1 MREAAH
7 KLAPRYVK
15 EMPKYLHVHGDMQ
28 RKVRN
33 HRHTIAPRPMP
44 PTSKYHIP
52 ALPLEIELETLP
64 INKALADAK
73 AALAELKGVATAIP
87 NQTILIDTLA
97 LQEAKASSEIENIVT
112 TQDDLLKG
120 VVAIDGDLRGS
131 VKEVSLYR
139 NAMDL
144 GWRRLKKTGGLIQN
158 TTLIK
163 QYQLL
168 KGRNDAFRDVAGT
181 VLNDNIAN
189 IGYVP
194 PQSPDNVMRR
204 MTALEHYINNDL
216 QTDLDP
222 LIKMAVI
229 HHQFESIHPFSDGNG
244 RVGQMLSVVFLCQLG
259 LLDQPILYMNRAI
272 NTQKTDYYTFLQKA
286 RDASSGLELQNAWQG
301 WVLFILSVVRD
312 AFRTTIDLVSE
323 IGKQMTTMKRQIR
336 DGDLKKI
343 YSQDLLNNLFRHPY
357 TRVEFIE
364 QELGVSRPTA
374 TKYLK
379 ALVRAGL
386 LEEIRQGC
394 NNYFVNRPLVS
405 ALTDVGGR

>member
-1 MREAAH
+1 
-7 KLAPRYVK
+7 
-15 EMPKYLHVHGDMQ
+15 
-28 RKVRN
+28 
-33 HRHTIAPRPMP
+33 MP
-44 PTSKYHIP
+44 PPSKYHIP

-64 INKALADAK
+64 IYKALADAK

-87 NQTILIDTLA
+87 NQRILIDTLA

-120 VVAIDGDLRGS
+120 VVAIDGNVRGS
-131 VKEVSLYR
+131 VKDVSLYR
-139 NAMDL
+139 DAMDL
-144 GWRRLKKTGGLIQN
+144 GWRRLKKTGGVIQN

-168 KGRNDAFRDVAGT
+168 KGRNDAFQGVAGT
-181 VLNDNIAN
+181 VLKDNIAN

-194 PQSPDNVMRR
+194 PQSPDSVMRH

-222 LIKMAVI
+222 LIKMTVI
-229 HHQFESIHPFSDGNG
+229 HHQFESINPFSDANG
-244 RVGQMLSVVFLCQLG
+244 RIGRMLNVLYLCQSG
-259 LLDQPILYMNRAI
+259 LLDQPILYLSRTI
-272 NTQKTDYYTFLQKA
+272 KTQKTDYYTFLQKA
-286 RDASSGLELQNAWQG
+286 PDASSGLELQNAWQD
-301 WVLFILSVVRD
+301 WVLFMLSVVRD
-312 AFRTTIDLVSE
+312 ASRTVINLFSE
-323 IGKQMTTMKRQIR
+323 IRKQMTTIKRQIR

-379 ALVRAGL
+379 ALVRADL
-386 LEEIRQGC
+386 LEQIRQGR
-394 NNYFVNRPLVS
+394 NNYHVNRPLVS